1 MADVAKRLLVVTTMD
16 CYDAA
21 SREKAFSVHIAGLVS
36 SVSYVVL
43 NLWIQI
49 VDFPSGLRMGI
60 SVDSG
65 GKGQSEAD
73 RGWSARSPKIGV
85 RSSGLRPI
93 AQMKTK
99 LQLRMFRDKSLV
111 DEVGVQLLSWRLWS

>member
-1 MADVAKRLLVVTTMD
+1 MADVGKRLLVATTMD

-21 SREKAFSVHIAGLVS
+21 SREKAFSVHITGLVS

-49 VDFPSGLRMGI
+49 VDFPSGLRIGI
-60 SVDSG
+60 SVDSK

-73 RGWSARSPKIGV
+73 RGWSARPLEIGAG
-85 RSSGLRPI
+85 SSGLGPI

-99 LQLRMFRDKSLV
+99 LQLRMFRDKSRV
-111 DEVGVQLLSWRLWS
+111 DEVGLKLLSWRLWS